1 MYKRCLDVLRDIIR
15 NKWEINRSEDKDLWG
30 HYQEIK
36 ASDEFGALRESF
48 GFDMIEE
55 HDHVYLIS
63 REDGLFSKT
72 RAERRYDAGAQYNE
86 ELFLLDFATLIL
98 LSLLLSGEEETLMVR
113 DFVTLGG
120 YMEAMNDKCRE
131 IETKYEESSEFDE
144 MYGMNTVRCAQQW
157 NSKLEGA
164 PTDNAGRGTR
174 YAVLQKA
181 IVRLKKEQLVIDIG
195 HQRVKG
201 TKRLETTAKYM
212 LRKERAAEIM
222 GYISKEI

>member
-120 YMEAMNDKCRE
+120 YME
-131 IETKYEESSEFDE
+131 
-144 MYGMNTVRCAQQW
+144 
-157 NSKLEGA
+157 
-164 PTDNAGRGTR
+164 
-174 YAVLQKA
+174 VLQKA